1 MTELE
6 EQVTEL
12 SDPSE
17 GAEKTAG
24 GVEESSAGAGAVAE
38 RTKGAV
44 GLLVGILT
52 GGFVI
57 AAAAG
62 FVVGLAI
69 GVLAG
74 RRATPPPPRWQ
85 VWR

>member
-12 SDPSE
+12 SDPAE

-24 GVEESSAGAGAVAE
+24 GVEESSAGAGAE

-62 FVVGLAI
+62 FAVGLAI

-74 RRATPPPPRWQ
+74 RRATPPSPRWQ

>member
-1 MTELE
+1 MTELH

-12 SDPSE
+12 SGPSE
-17 GAEKTAG
+17 GVERTAG
-24 GVEESSAGAGAVAE
+24 GVEQSSTDAVAE
-38 RTKGAV
+38 RTRGAV

-52 GGFVI
+52 GGFAI

-62 FVVGLAI
+62 FAFGLAI
-69 GVLAG
+69 GVVAG
-74 RRATPPPPRWQ
+74 RRATPPPPPRWQ